1 MTTPRPTA
9 LLCAAALF
17 SVVATTLAAHLITF
31 RGTVL
36 KVEPARVQV
45 KAVDE
50 AGREIKEPMWFTPT
64 SDTKILR
71 GEKRVSLAEAAIQVS
86 ERIVV
91 IVNHVSDDEMTVV
104 EIRLAEARR
113 GTP

>member
-1 MTTPRPTA
+1 MTTGRRTA

-17 SVVATTLAAHLITF
+17 SVLAAGLAAHLITF

-36 KVEPARVQV
+36 EVEPARVQV

-50 AGREIKEPMWFTPT
+50 AGKEIKEPMWFAPT
-64 SDTKILR
+64 ADTKILR
-71 GEKRVSLAEAAIQVS
+71 GERRVSLAEAAIKVS

-104 EIRLAEARR
+104 EIRLAEAK
-113 GTP
+113 